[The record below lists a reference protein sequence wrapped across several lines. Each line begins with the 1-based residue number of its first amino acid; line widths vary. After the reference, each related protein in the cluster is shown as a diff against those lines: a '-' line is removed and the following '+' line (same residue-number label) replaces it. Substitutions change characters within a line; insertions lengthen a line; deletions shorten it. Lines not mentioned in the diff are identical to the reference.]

1 MIVNQTSGLWI
12 NIDDL
17 FIGNHSAIG
26 IIPINAEIPKEFSLS
41 QNYPNPFNPTTKIR
55 FQIPLLRGV
64 SAGRGV
70 LLVVYDMLGRE
81 VITLVNENLK
91 PGTYEVNWDA
101 GSLPSGTYF
110 YRLVTEKVTITK
122 KMILVK

>member
-1 MIVNQTSGLWI
+1 MIVNQSSGLWV

-17 FIGNHSAIG
+17 FIGNHSANG
-26 IIPINAEIPKEFSLS
+26 ITPVSTEIPKEFSLS

-55 FQIPLLRGV
+55 FQIPLSRGV

-81 VITLVNENLK
+81 VITLVNEKLK
-91 PGTYEVNWDA
+91 PGTYEVNWNA
-101 GSLPSGTYF
+101 ERQPSGTYF
-110 YRLVTEKVTITK
+110 YRLVTGEVTITK